1 MASGLVTAVTIT
13 TAADSLP
20 PALVVATA
28 APPAAVP
35 TAEPVAV
42 PTTTSTPTSAPTTTK
57 SKPKGK
63 TSAECNRIAMR
74 SDVSNAELRPYLR
87 SLGCDAAADGLL
99 VGAGT
104 DEPEGGPGF
113 DPDEP
118 SCQGSVDLGTFAG
131 RGQASGE
138 SQYEYGCQQGYI
150 TEGC

>member
-1 MASGLVTAVTIT
+1 MASGLVTAMTIT
-13 TAADSLP
+13 AAADSLP
-20 PALVVATA
+20 PAPVVVIA

-35 TAEPVAV
+35 PADPVAA
-42 PTTTSTPTSAPTTTK
+42 PTRTSTRTSAPTTTK

-63 TSAECNRIAMR
+63 TAAECDRIAIR

-113 DPDEP
+113 DPDGP
-118 SCQGSVDLGTFAG
+118 SYQGSVDPGTSAG
-131 RGQASGE
+131 RGQTSGE